1 MAKKKNFLG
10 GTKEFK
16 ITTNPKA
23 NKMTP
28 KEKREQIIKQRA
40 ERLARD
46 AKKAGVTPQQLLKK
60 RRDTYI
66 NVVGGA
72 ALGALPVG
80 AILRVANLAYKGLTG
95 AKAAA
100 TGARVASKTKPPVA
114 TSAKKAPAKKADK
127 PASQQVIEGK
137 ATVKSS
143 SSSKPGTAVVPA
155 GSRAVKKP
163 GTGVQQVRQ
172 VKDKKPPMKNVTPK
186 KKALPSKTKPAAK
199 KKSSA
204 AQKAA
209 LGTAALA
216 AVTGMLDKAKNKT
229 ATAGSTAKKKAS
241 PGGVNKGKDAPKLAR
256 KKASPGGV
264 NKGADAPKRQKP
276 SGGPTQ
282 RGRNRPKSA
291 LPTGALRVFQGTYDQ
306 KTEGLRNITVDGVK
320 KTYVVRKKK

>member
-23 NKMTP
+23 KKMTP

-40 ERLARD
+40 ERLARH
-46 AKKAGVTPQQLLKK
+46 AKKAGVTPEQLLKK

-80 AILRVANLAYKGLTG
+80 AILRIATTAYKGLTG

-114 TSAKKAPAKKADK
+114 TPAKKAPAKKADK

-143 SSSKPGTAVVPA
+143 TKPGTAVVPA

-186 KKALPSKTKPAAK
+186 KKALPNKTTTKPAAK
-199 KKSSA
+199 KKTSA

-216 AVTGMLDKAKNKT
+216 AVTGMLDRAKNKNAG
-229 ATAGSTAKKKAS
+229 ATTTAKKKAS
-241 PGGVNKGKDAPKLAR
+241 PGGVNKGKDAPKVAR

>member
-16 ITTNPKA
+16 LTTNPKA

-46 AKKAGVTPQQLLKK
+46 AKKAGVTPEQLLKK
-60 RRDTYI
+60 RRDTYV

-72 ALGALPVG
+72 ALGALPIG
-80 AILRVANLAYKGLTG
+80 AILRIANTAFKGLTG

-143 SSSKPGTAVVPA
+143 SKPGTAVVPA

-186 KKALPSKTKPAAK
+186 KKALPNKTKPAAK

-204 AQKAA
+204 VQKAA

-216 AVTGMLDKAKNKT
+216 AVTGMIDRAKD
-229 ATAGSTAKKKAS
+229 KKAGADTKKS
-241 PGGVNKGKDAPKLAR
+241 VPVPKPRPPKQGPMPAPKK

-291 LPTGALRVFQGTYDQ
+291 LPTGALRVFQGTYDK